1 MLSNLYQNSC
11 KDKRSLPMDVR
22 AAILPLYNDLYKREN
37 LSKCLH
43 WCTQT
48 SNQSFNGMIWSRV
61 PKANHGIIDILSLS
75 VYDAIAH
82 FNDGTIASLENLN
95 HMNVELRDHMM
106 RDFQIQTESRKIH
119 AAYRMSEPKFKRRKT
134 IRHCRNK
141 KQDKNLNK
149 EATTYEVGEFEN
161 ELIYILLRIYF
172 ALNTCFL

>member
-1 MLSNLYQNSC
+1 MLSNLYQSSC
-11 KDKRSLPMDVR
+11 KDKRSFPKDVC
-22 AAILPLYNDLYKREN
+22 AAIYPLCNDLCKREN
-37 LSKCLH
+37 LSKFLH
-43 WCTQT
+43 WCIQN

-82 FNDGTIASLENLN
+82 FNDGTIVSLENLN

-119 AAYRMSEPKFKRRKT
+119 AAYRMPEPKFKRTKT

-149 EATTYEVGEFEN
+149 EATTYKAGEIEN

-172 ALNTCFL
+172 ALNTRF